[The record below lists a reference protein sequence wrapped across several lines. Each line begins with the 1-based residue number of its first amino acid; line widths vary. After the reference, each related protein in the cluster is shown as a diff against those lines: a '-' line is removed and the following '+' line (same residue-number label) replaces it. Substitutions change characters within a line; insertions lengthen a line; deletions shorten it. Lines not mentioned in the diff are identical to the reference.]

1 MVEAVGAHDRLRR
14 IRRVSR
20 FMAWLVTLGALL
32 LLGLFLWFWS
42 DPELLHHASEEM
54 TGFAPPGPLTP
65 LAYWGSFLASWL
77 PMGLALGALWLTRS
91 LFLGYARGEI
101 FTSAAA
107 RRLGGI
113 GLLLLLAV
121 GGGVL
126 AHTLTVLALT
136 WENPPG
142 QRQLAVSLS
151 SHDFGLTVL
160 GLLLMVIG
168 WILAEAARIADE
180 NRQFV

>member
-1 MVEAVGAHDRLRR
+1 MTSPVGEGDRLRR
-14 IRRVSR
+14 IKRVSR
-20 FMAWLVTLGALL
+20 FMAWLVSLGALA

-42 DPELLHHASEEM
+42 DPQLLHHALGEM
-54 TGFAPPGPLTP
+54 AGIALPGELTP
-65 LAYWGSFLASWL
+65 LAYWGSFLTSWL
-77 PMGLALGALWLTRS
+77 PMGLALGTLWLTRS

-101 FTSAAA
+101 FTTAAA

-113 GLLLLLAV
+113 GCLLLLTVGAGAV
-121 GGGVL
+121 
-126 AHTLTVLALT
+126 ARTLTVLALT

-151 SHDFGLTVL
+151 SNDLGLTIL
-160 GLLLMVIG
+160 GLLLMVVG
-168 WILAEAARIADE
+168 WVLAEAARIADE